1 MTTIA
6 ERLVRPAALL
16 RLEGAAVL
24 LAALLFFRHLEAS
37 WWLFALLLLFPDLGA
52 LGYLAGRRLGAACYN
67 AMHTLSAPALLLLLG
82 LLTGTPLALAIA
94 TIWFAHIGMDR
105 MVGYGLKEATPVAHD
120 PPRPASLGLPVT
132 R

>member
-1 MTTIA
+1 MLTIA
-6 ERLVRPAALL
+6 ARLLRPAPLL

-24 LAALLFFRHLEAS
+24 LAALLGYRQLGAS
-37 WWLFALLLLFPDLGA
+37 WVLFALLLLFPDIGA
-52 LGYLAGRRLGAACYN
+52 LGYLAGGRLGAACYN
-67 AMHTLSAPALLLLLG
+67 AMHTLSVSAIVLLLG

-105 MVGYGLKEATPVAHD
+105 LLGYGLKEAGPVA
-120 PPRPASLGLPVT
+120 PATPRPVSFSLPIT